1 MTIIED
7 LFLFIFFDNIDAD
20 PLPIEYSIISLLLF
34 FGLSIFGI
42 INLFRIYKAWKSSSI
57 VKSQLHAV
65 LLLLLSFY
73 SLIFVKLFNDV
84 IILLMR
90 NKISVKISIFL
101 ILFIFIV
108 LTSYSV
114 IKMLVRVPKHRNI
127 RLKAIK
133 YLLIPSILSSIFVA
147 LMSYIPS
154 ISTDTPIITGILL
167 IGLVINIVIF
177 SIISI
182 TLYHEASATSSK
194 IQRIR
199 IKILS
204 FGFLNITG
212 TILGAGFNRVVIN
225 TSIGTPFLV
234 FAYIFTSIF
243 FLTSLGTFLSFYWA
257 YFIPDWIRR
266 RSGLGYFPQ
275 NHS

>member
-1 MTIIED
+1 
-7 LFLFIFFDNIDAD
+7 
-20 PLPIEYSIISLLLF
+20 
-34 FGLSIFGI
+34 
-42 INLFRIYKAWKSSSI
+42 
-57 VKSQLHAV
+57 
-65 LLLLLSFY
+65 
-73 SLIFVKLFNDV
+73 
-84 IILLMR
+84 
-90 NKISVKISIFL
+90 
-101 ILFIFIV
+101 
-108 LTSYSV
+108 
-114 IKMLVRVPKHRNI
+114 
-127 RLKAIK
+127 
-133 YLLIPSILSSIFVA
+133 
-147 LMSYIPS
+147 MSYIPS